1 MSQAIQEMIR
11 SKAQTAKAA
20 KRTLSKT
27 SVDARNSALLA
38 MADSILTFKN
48 KIQEANQIDLE
59 EGQKTGL
66 AEPLM
71 QRLELDEKKIERMAD
86 NLRQVAALPDP
97 IGEVSHIRERPNGL
111 QIGRVSV
118 PIGVVGV
125 IYESRPDVTVEVS
138 ALCIKSGN
146 GVILRGGSEAIR
158 SNTILADILGDTAA
172 KEGVPD
178 AIQFVETIDRQAVY
192 ELINLPDYVDLV
204 IPRGSNEFV
213 QKLMRESAV
222 PVLGH
227 ADGICH
233 IYVDEAA
240 DLDMATKL
248 CMNAKVGYKVGVCN
262 AVETLLVH
270 TNAAEQ
276 FLPIL
281 CDKLQ
286 GADVEIRGCERTQQ
300 IYPTAKSATEEDW
313 RTEYLDYI
321 LSVRVVDDMGT
332 AIDHIETYGSHHS
345 DAIITESYSAAQRFL
360 KEVDSAAVYVN
371 ASTVFTDGY
380 EFGLGAEVGI
390 STQKLHSRGPMGL
403 EGLTT
408 YKYIVYG
415 DGQVRQLPPAKAG
428 ACVKPS
434 NSDN

>member
-1 MSQAIQEMIR
+1 MNSDIQHLIQTKARKAKEGMRVLSRSSADIR
-11 SKAQTAKAA
+11 NNT
-20 KRTLSKT
+20 
-27 SVDARNSALLA
+27 LLA
-38 MADSILTFKN
+38 MSEKILKA
-48 KIQEANQIDLE
+48 KDDIQEVNRFDLE
-59 EGQKTGL
+59 NGKKTEL
-66 AEPLM
+66 AAPLM
-71 QRLELDEKKIERMAD
+71 QRLLIDDQKIERMAD

-97 IGEVSHIRERPNGL
+97 IGEVISMRERPNGL
-111 QIGRVSV
+111 RIGTVRV

-125 IYESRPDVTVEVS
+125 VYESRPDVTVEVS

-146 GVILRGGSEAIR
+146 GVVLRGGSEAIH
-158 SNTILADILGDTAA
+158 SNTILARILSDTAA

-178 AIQFVETIDRQAVY
+178 AIQFVDTTDRQAVY
-192 ELINLPDYVDLV
+192 ELIRLPEYIDLV

-213 QKLMRESAV
+213 QFLMKESDI

-240 DLDMATKL
+240 DLEMAAKI
-248 CMNAKVGYKVGVCN
+248 CINAKVGYKVAVCN
-262 AVETLLVH
+262 ALETLLVH
-270 TNAAEQ
+270 VEVAKK
-276 FLPIL
+276 FLPDFCQAL
-281 CDKLQ
+281 HEA
-286 GADVEIRGCERTQQ
+286 GVEIRGCTQTQQ
-300 IYPTAKSATEEDW
+300 IYSEAKPATEEDW

-321 LSVRVVDDMGT
+321 VSIRVVEGIDT

-345 DAIITESYSAAQRFL
+345 DAIITESYSASQRFL

-403 EGLTT
+403 EGLTS
-408 YKYIVYG
+408 YKYVIYG
-415 DGQVRQLPPAKAG
+415 DGQVRE
-428 ACVKPS
+428 
-434 NSDN
+434 